1 MTEKQHELPKPKK
14 MYSLVAPYD
23 SEFFEDVQELC
34 QYVLEKGICPETQ
47 ILYNGE
53 PIQETVSDYVVP

>member
-1 MTEKQHELPKPKK
+1 

-53 PIQETVSDYVVP
+53 PIQETVSDFVVP